1 MYPCTAVVK
10 LIIKRIGILSVN
22 FTSCLHYHIR
32 RDIVKRIDNPQ
43 SMIYRTKEINNLQF
57 VTYDWLKVLYLYST
71 DINDK
76 RKELYLITMTTRLIN
91 FWRPFLPIGKAIFDM
106 SRSLDSN
113 SCLCI
118 CSFRH
123 VRHFPIMERVLVEQP
138 CKPACNIACVHL
150 SSIEEVVESDEDQ
163 TDVYP

>member
-1 MYPCTAVVK
+1 
-10 LIIKRIGILSVN
+10 
-22 FTSCLHYHIR
+22 
-32 RDIVKRIDNPQ
+32 
-43 SMIYRTKEINNLQF
+43 MITL
-57 VTYDWLKVLYLYST
+57 
-71 DINDK
+71 
-76 RKELYLITMTTRLIN
+76 LIN
-91 FWRPFLPIGKAIFDM
+91 FWRLWIGKGISDM

-163 TDVYP
+163 TSVAWLKLLTLV